1 MSAWAQGRMTMSRQT
16 DNFHNGMHGG
26 LMSVGVAL
34 VAGQRAR
41 RVAQAWAQADA
52 DAESAVHRLGQVLL
66 ASRRREAELSETW
79 RPLRRK
85 SGPCVS
91 PAVSKNYRA
100 WGLCLSPADR
110 IRPICGPFAD
120 HEKKGDYIVDTYGLT
135 V

>member
-66 ASRRREAELSETW
+66 ASRRREAELSRDLAAAQAEI
-79 RPLRRK
+79 RALRLAR
-85 SGPCVS
+85 
-91 PAVSKNYRA
+91 RQ
-100 WGLCLSPADR
+100 
-110 IRPICGPFAD
+110 
-120 HEKKGDYIVDTYGLT
+120 
-135 V
+135 